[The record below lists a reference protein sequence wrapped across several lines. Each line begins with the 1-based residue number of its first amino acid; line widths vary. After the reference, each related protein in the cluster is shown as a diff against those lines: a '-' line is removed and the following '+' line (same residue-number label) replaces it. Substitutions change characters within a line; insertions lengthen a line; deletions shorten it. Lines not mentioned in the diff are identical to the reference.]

1 MQKEKEPPTPPT
13 YEDLEKLSIN
23 ELRKIDT
30 SNLPAHL
37 ISYIVGRLDQSFIE
51 RDKREQKVDTIIS
64 HFENKMLKSDL
75 EWSDMILEEVD
86 KTEKEK
92 KFKEQAEADLL
103 FEQYDKQ
110 RILKIK
116 VVEKANVN
124 NARYKSVD
132 QAKADIQFAKL
143 HKPERMKRGRENRTT
158 IKVADV
164 FTKVNLLIMERYE
177 QGCYNNFSLRGKQVE
192 KWIAL
197 FKNNYS
203 ISESAKALGIKEDS
217 LRRNMKRL
225 TDAMNELFLETFDS
239 EYGRNEITKSD
250 LFNYIQK
257 KLEKTDR

>member
-86 KTEKEK
+86 KTEEQKKLKEDLK
-92 KFKEQAEADLL
+92 ADLY
-103 FEQYDKQ
+103 FEKLDKQ
-110 RILKIK
+110 RIAKIVK
-116 VVEKANVN
+116 VEKSNVN
-124 NARYKSVD
+124 NARYKSVE

-143 HKPERMKRGRENRTT
+143 HKPERMKRGFEDRTT

-239 EYGRNEITKSD
+239 EYGQNGITKSD

-257 KLEKTDR
+257 ELDKTDR

>member
-86 KTEKEK
+86 KTEEQKKLKEDLK
-92 KFKEQAEADLL
+92 ADLY
-103 FEQYDKQ
+103 FEKLDKQ
-110 RILKIK
+110 RIAKIVK
-116 VVEKANVN
+116 VEKSNVN
-124 NARYKSVD
+124 NARYKSVE

-143 HKPERMKRGRENRTT
+143 HKPERMKRGFEDRTT

-239 EYGRNEITKSD
+239 EYGQNEITKSD

-257 KLEKTDR
+257 ELDKTDR